1 MKKTALLA
9 ALAGANVFERIS
21 RRARVNWK
29 DLIDEVGE
37 YLGLVTI
44 CYKGPLWDSAMMDYQ
59 GDEPQQIANSE
70 AFVFDR
76 DDFLNDDPFSN
87 DYFETEEVK
96 PLTLVHT
103 GEREDF
109 GEENDVCWESCDA
122 PQECLCKNCCV
133 EKKITCPVD
142 VVVALDVCHCDNS
155 RWIKTIEFVTH
166 LTEEFKER
174 VDDFRLSVVLFNEI
188 SEIAFSLSDWD
199 PTWTLEDI
207 YSKLDNHDLIDF
219 YGRGTFL
226 HTGVEFAMKQFDHD
240 LKRKALLV
248 LYSNGLS
255 QSSDTEVLDVV
266 NNFLGPKIVSVT
278 ADALYDTCNGPLCP
292 NKQLLSDMSNN
303 MVLDGSGRRQFWA
316 AKQVR
321 TIAEESFVCHERA
334 CEWCDCDCDFSCEN
348 TEALAGIRKEEC
360 QNCPMIPCPVDII
373 FAIDMCHC
381 DPLRMEV
388 SKDFIAA
395 TADKLIIDSEARGQ
409 KVRLSVVQDSLIR
422 ILIR

>member
-1 MKKTALLA
+1 MKKVALLA
-9 ALAGANVFERIS
+9 AVAGANVFERIS

-37 YLGLVTI
+37 YLCAVTLSS
-44 CYKGPLWDSAMMDYQ
+44 KGPLWDSAMMDYQ

-96 PLTLVHT
+96 PLTLVT
-103 GEREDF
+103 GAREDF

-174 VDDFRLSVVLFNEI
+174 VDDFRLSVVLFNEV
-188 SEIAFSLSDWD
+188 SEIAFSLSDWN
-199 PTWTLEDI
+199 PAWTLEEI
-207 YSKLDNHDLIDF
+207 YNKLDNHDLIDF

-266 NNFLGPKIVSVT
+266 NNFPGPKIVSVT
-278 ADALYDTCNGPLCP
+278 ADALYDDCDGALCP
-292 NKQLLSDMSNN
+292 NKQLLNDMTNN

-316 AKQVR
+316 AKQIR
-321 TIAEESFVCHERA
+321 MISEESFVCHERA

-381 DPLRMEV
+381 DPLRMEI
-388 SKDFIAA
+388 SKEFIGA

-422 ILIR
+422 SLMR